1 MALLAASILSA
12 DFARIGDAVK
22 IAEESGVDLIHIDIM
37 DGHFVPNLTFGPKLV
52 SSLKAKTSL
61 PLDVHLM
68 VDDPLKIVPLF
79 MEAGADW
86 ISVHIEASP
95 HLHRLISL
103 IKKQG
108 KKAGCAIN
116 PATPIHQM
124 QSIIQDLD
132 YVLLMTVNPGWGGQT
147 LIEHSHRKISRL
159 NHWIQG
165 QGLKTLIEIDGGV
178 SLDNMDLLLLDGTNI
193 FVIGSAIYDSQDP
206 KGTIT
211 RMKSILSEPE
221 VS

>member
-86 ISVHIEASP
+86 ISVHIGSFSSSP
-95 HLHRLISL
+95 
-103 IKKQG
+103 
-108 KKAGCAIN
+108 
-116 PATPIHQM
+116 
-124 QSIIQDLD
+124 
-132 YVLLMTVNPGWGGQT
+132 
-147 LIEHSHRKISRL
+147 
-159 NHWIQG
+159 
-165 QGLKTLIEIDGGV
+165 
-178 SLDNMDLLLLDGTNI
+178 
-193 FVIGSAIYDSQDP
+193 
-206 KGTIT
+206 
-211 RMKSILSEPE
+211 
-221 VS
+221 